1 MLILTA
7 EARDKIA
14 WAVAAALSELAT
26 SIPTTDGSHAMAFQ
40 IGESPILEITPDGV
54 RLGAWIGISPA
65 TVDAIVAGK
74 ARWPTFPG
82 AWDGVTPVD
91 AERFEDA
98 PCYLCGY
105 SGPGYFQADTHPCA
119 AGYHAAVAR
128 LSRVDPA

>member
-1 MLILTA
+1 MLILTQD
-7 EARDKIA
+7 ARERIA
-14 WAVAAALSELAT
+14 AAVAQSLQAPVLAIT
-26 SIPTTDGSHAMAFQ
+26 ADGVRQCSVE
-40 IGESPILEITPDGV
+40 IGEYPIVETTPDGV
-54 RLGAWIGISPA
+54 RLGVWINITPA

-105 SGPGYFQADTHPCA
+105 SGPGYYQTGTHPCA

>member
-1 MLILTA
+1 MLILTQD
-7 EARDKIA
+7 ARERIA
-14 WAVAAALSELAT
+14 AAVAQSLQAPVLAIT
-26 SIPTTDGSHAMAFQ
+26 ADGVRQCSVE
-40 IGESPILEITPDGV
+40 IGEYPIVETTPDGV
-54 RLGAWIGISPA
+54 RLGVWINITPA
-65 TVDAIVAGK
+65 LADAIVAGVVR
-74 ARWPTFPG
+74 APDYPG